1 MKRRADFARVARGSA
16 DGTAERSRHE
26 GWTLVEILVVIAIIG
41 ALAALIA
48 PMAERMKNQARSTQ
62 CVAKLREIGLG
73 MNGYFADHGFRFPEL
88 VAARE
93 SRSED
98 EPAMDTVLINYVP
111 DEFVFECP
119 ADHEG
124 LFEETGSSY
133 FWNSLLNGQRAGDL
147 NLLGLEG
154 EDSGIPLASDKE
166 NFHEHVGDGVNVL
179 YADGHVLRRL
189 QFVVDRRR

>member
-1 MKRRADFARVARGSA
+1 MKPGSVTDMRGLRPGRPGARGEA
-16 DGTAERSRHE
+16 
-26 GWTLVEILVVIAIIG
+26 GWTLVELFIVIAIVG

-73 MNGYFADHGFRFPEL
+73 LNGYFADHGLRFPEL
-88 VAARE
+88 VTARE
-93 SRSED
+93 SRGE
-98 EPAMDTVLINYVP
+98 EAPAMDTELIEYVP

-133 FWNSLLNGQRAGDL
+133 FWNSLLNGQRVGNL
-147 NLLGLEG
+147 NLLGLTG
-154 EDSGIPLASDKE
+154 EDSGIPVASDKE

-179 YADGHVLRRL
+179 YADGHVLREL